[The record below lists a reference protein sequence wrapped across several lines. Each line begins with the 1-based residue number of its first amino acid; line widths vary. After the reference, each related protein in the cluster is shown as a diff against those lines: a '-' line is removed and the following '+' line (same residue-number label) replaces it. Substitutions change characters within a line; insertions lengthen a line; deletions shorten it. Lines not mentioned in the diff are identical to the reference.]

1 MTATATLSSPKEL
14 WSSMP
19 GWGIVADLLPPEIL
33 AARRVRVLRKRIITA
48 LVAVAVLCVAGYG
61 YAFWQAHKASA
72 ALESEQAVTAQL
84 QQQQRRY
91 AEVVKIQGSITAVGK
106 QVGTLLANDVDFAT
120 LMDSIIRQ
128 LPAGVILSQMSVT
141 LDAVTAKST
150 TGGVAVGGGA
160 LDTSGRKHIG
170 SILLTGQAS
179 DLAQVAA
186 YVDKLTATPGL
197 VGVFPTS
204 QQVTGKA
211 VQFSLQVVPTD
222 QLLSHRYDPTNTA
235 TNTGGK

>member
-1 MTATATLSSPKEL
+1 MTATATVSSPKEL

-48 LVAVAVLCVAGYG
+48 LVAVVVLCIAGYG
-61 YAFWQAHKASA
+61 YAFWQAHKAST
-72 ALESEQAVTAQL
+72 ALESEQAATAQL

-91 AEVVKIQGSITAVGK
+91 AEVVKIQGSIAAVGK
-106 QVGTLLANDVDFAT
+106 QVGTLLANDVDFEALLNSVT
-120 LMDSIIRQ
+120 AHA
-128 LPAGVILSQMSVT
+128 PAGVSLSQLSVT
-141 LDAVTAKST
+141 LDAVTSKST
-150 TGGVAVGGGA
+150 TGGVAVGGA
-160 LDTSGRKHIG
+160 VLDTSGRKHIG

-186 YVDKLTATPGL
+186 YVDRLTATPGL

-211 VQFSLQVVPTD
+211 VQFTLQIVPTD
-222 QLLSHRYDPTNTA
+222 QLLSHRYDA
-235 TNTGGK
+235 TKTGGK